1 LGSTRRAI
9 GRGHIDFLAAIAPFL
24 EGGDDVRDDFA
35 SPFHQ
40 NPVAYSQIFVCNEVK
55 IMERGLLYDHSA
67 NAYRFQNS
75 QGSQHTSPTNIYLD
89 IEQGGLHL
97 LAGILVGK

>member
-1 LGSTRRAI
+1 
-9 GRGHIDFLAAIAPFL
+9 
-24 EGGDDVRDDFA
+24 
-35 SPFHQ
+35 
-40 NPVAYSQIFVCNEVK
+40 
-55 IMERGLLYDHSA
+55 MERGLLYDHSA